1 MKIELFI
8 SRLKD
13 DLHMWAHFE
22 TVCELFVK
30 FLEGSVKVIYYRRK
44 DISSAKSSISISFQ
58 AGRLCKR
65 EKITFSNQF
74 DDCPLS
80 TTLCQPENFQQILML
95 NQISLRILVCKKVY
109 HVTLHRQCMK
119 KIEKEIEK
127 KSFSNILP
135 NSSDEETKRQLSF
148 VCLSFFYELANIS
161 FIPMV

>member
-1 MKIELFI
+1 MKIDLFI

-44 DISSAKSSISISFQ
+44 DISSA
-58 AGRLCKR
+58 
-65 EKITFSNQF
+65 TFSNQF